1 VKVLKDLGLARLC
14 SVIFP
19 VIREFG
25 SLQSYHVIE
34 NFRKYSTRLVVDRSA
49 RCLLEPS
56 DALPLLEIVPG
67 RYQYAAR
74 FLTEHPQMH
83 QRFGVELARREP
95 PKLINV
101 TPLFDEEA

>member
-1 VKVLKDLGLARLC
+1 LNGTTNPTVP

-25 SLQSYHVIE
+25 SLPSHHDIE
-34 NFRKYSTRLVVDRSA
+34 NFRKHSTRFAVDRSA
-49 RCLLEPS
+49 RCLLEPC

-74 FLTEHPQMH
+74 FLTEHSKCINASASSSPD
-83 QRFGVELARREP
+83 ESRRS
-95 PKLINV
+95 
-101 TPLFDEEA
+101 